1 MPHGV
6 KPRLVDGASA
16 EVLDFRLER
25 IESKLLSHRSAS
37 PKTLSPS
44 ARKAGKVAPFAGD
57 LSQGPRPLSTNKK
70 GRREAALYV
79 VSANA
84 VSYCWPPS

>member
-1 MPHGV
+1 
-6 KPRLVDGASA
+6 VDGASA

-44 ARKAGKVAPFAGD
+44 ARKNA
-57 LSQGPRPLSTNKK
+57 PRPLEVP
-70 GRREAALYV
+70 R
-79 VSANA
+79 
-84 VSYCWPPS
+84 

>member
-1 MPHGV
+1 MPDRV

-16 EVLDFRLER
+16 EVLDFRLKR

-44 ARKAGKVAPFAGD
+44 AEKNASG
-57 LSQGPRPLSTNKK
+57 
-70 GRREAALYV
+70 AA
-79 VSANA
+79 A
-84 VSYCWPPS
+84 VPE

>member
-1 MPHGV
+1 MLPDRCRIKV

-16 EVLDFRLER
+16 EVLDFRLKR

-44 ARKAGKVAPFAGD
+44 AQKNV
-57 LSQGPRPLSTNKK
+57 PL
-70 GRREAALYV
+70 AAEV
-79 VSANA
+79 
-84 VSYCWPPS
+84 PQ